1 MNEKIGYLV
10 CAAAIIALLVISG
23 CVAPPK
29 ESPADVTYTY
39 NPDAPVAAG
48 ETTSGGSSYVTI
60 VPEYVITPKAGA
72 TPVETLGYHTFVTP
86 TPIPVDKSCRIY
98 STTQVFSYNGTA
110 FTFNLKNPPM
120 YINYTVTPQNI
131 TVNKAATSQY
141 LTKQDVVYKFSTYD
155 PQSYFVI
162 TVKNKTSGKVY
173 LEDGF
178 GTDYTTYLTRN
189 LKVLNTD
196 DMLIEMKGN
205 KITATV
211 NFWVKPPGNFENA
224 ENMTFDACTYW
235 EGAPRDNTAVAFVT
249 ATTTATWAPSNV
261 IEK

>member
-10 CAAAIIALLVISG
+10 SVVAIIAMLAIAG

-29 ESPADVTYTY
+29 ESPAGAGATYTY
-39 NPDAPVAAG
+39 NPNEPATSG
-48 ETTSGGSSYVTI
+48 TTSASSYVTE
-60 VPEYVITPKAGA
+60 VTPYINPQQTAEQE
-72 TPVETLGYHTFVTP
+72 ETLGYHTFVTP
-86 TPIPVDKSCRIY
+86 TPFPVDKSCRIY
-98 STTQVFSYNGTA
+98 TTTQSFTYNGSA

-131 TVNKAATSQY
+131 TVNKAATSEY
-141 LTKQDVVYKFSTYD
+141 LTKQDVVYQYSTYD

-162 TVKNKTSGKVY
+162 TIRNKTSGKVY

-178 GTDYTTYLTRN
+178 GTGYTTYLTRT

-205 KITATV
+205 KITATAS
-211 NFWVKPPGNFENA
+211 FWVKPTGNFA
-224 ENMTFDACTYW
+224 DPDNMTFDACTYW
-235 EGAPRDNTAVAFVT
+235 QGTPRSNTAIAFVT
-249 ATTTATWAPSNV
+249 GTATPTWAGSSV
-261 IEK
+261 VSE

>member
-10 CAAAIIALLVISG
+10 YVVAIIAMLAIAG

-29 ESPADVTYTY
+29 ESPAGAGVTYTY
-39 NPDAPVAAG
+39 NPNEPATSA
-48 ETTSGGSSYVTI
+48 TTSASSYVTA
-60 VPEYVITPKAGA
+60 VTPYINPQQ
-72 TPVETLGYHTFVTP
+72 TTEQTETLGYHTFVTP
-86 TPIPVDKSCRIY
+86 TPFPADKSCRIY
-98 STTQVFSYNGTA
+98 TTTQSFTYNGSA

-141 LTKQDVVYKFSTYD
+141 LTKEDVVYQYSTYD

-162 TVKNKTSGKVY
+162 TIRNKTSGKVY

-178 GTDYTTYLTRN
+178 GTDYTTYLTRT

-211 NFWVKPPGNFENA
+211 NFWVKPPGNFDNP
-224 ENMTFDACTYW
+224 ENMTFDTCTYW
-235 EGAPRDNTAVAFVT
+235 GASPRDVTAVALVT
-249 ATTTATWAPSNV
+249 GTTTPTWAPDNV
-261 IEK
+261 IQE